1 VRTSVDVHTFLIE
14 RDVPHEVF
22 LTTGRLRSPE
32 RLAAVLDLPERDVG
46 RVVVYESAEGGPVAA
61 VVPVGAVP
69 DPDAVRQAAA
79 TGPLHPASQT
89 RASELSGYLAESIP
103 PAGLPVPFRVVVDA
117 SLDRDAVLYFPGGEV
132 RSVLKVRG
140 SDLVRATRASVGP
153 VAAKPPDNGAGD
165 RAAAPPEAR
174 TETRAR

>member
-1 VRTSVDVHTFLIE
+1 MRTSVDVHTFLIE

-32 RLAAVLDLPERDVG
+32 QLAAVLDLPQSEVG
-46 RVVVYESAEGGPVAA
+46 RVVVYDAAGGRPVAA
-61 VVPVGAVP
+61 VIPVGAAP
-69 DPDAVRQAAA
+69 DLDAVRRTAA
-79 TGPLHPASQT
+79 TGSLTPASES

-103 PAGLPVPFRVVVDA
+103 PAGLPAPFRVVVDS

-140 SDLVRATRASVGP
+140 TDLVRATGAAVAPISAPPRSV
-153 VAAKPPDNGAGD
+153 DGAGV
-165 RAAAPPEAR
+165 RTRPAAR
-174 TETRAR
+174 

>member
-32 RLAAVLDLPERDVG
+32 QLAAVLDLPQSEVG
-46 RVVVYESAEGGPVAA
+46 RVVVYDSPAGRPVAA
-61 VVPVGAVP
+61 VVPVGAAP
-69 DPDAVRQAAA
+69 DLDAVRRTAG
-79 TGPLHPASQT
+79 TGPLRQAPES

-103 PAGLPVPFRVVVDA
+103 PAGLPPLFRVVVDA
-117 SLDRDAVLYFPGGEV
+117 SLHRDAVLYFPGGEV

-140 SDLVRATRASVGP
+140 TDLVRATGAA
-153 VAAKPPDNGAGD
+153 VAAISAPA
-165 RAAAPPEAR
+165 RAADGSGVR
-174 TETRAR
+174 LRAVGR

>member
-32 RLAAVLDLPERDVG
+32 QLAAVLDLPQSEVG
-46 RVVVYESAEGGPVAA
+46 RVVVYDSPAGRPVAA

-69 DPDAVRQAAA
+69 DLDAVRRTLG
-79 TGPLHPASQT
+79 TGPLRPASDS

-103 PAGLPVPFRVVVDA
+103 PAGLPVPFRVVID
-117 SLDRDAVLYFPGGEV
+117 SSFDRDAVLYFPGGEV

-140 SDLVRATRASVGP
+140 TDLVQATGAA
-153 VAAKPPDNGAGD
+153 VAAISAPPRTADGSGIRAG
-165 RAAAPPEAR
+165 AAAR
-174 TETRAR
+174 